1 MRALLFAGLVTIAA
15 AAALAACSGGGDGDA
30 EQAPALIAPTA
41 SVPAGPPS
49 ATIAPA
55 AALTLIVV
63 SDGATD
69 ELLLE
74 WTGGPARR
82 SYPELV
88 REATQDGWD
97 YEEFLVQLLEAEV
110 LARRD
115 GAVARL
121 LRQARFPDLKTL
133 DATKWQYRRA
143 TWNQKKS
150 VPNPWGDW
158 MDIPGSTAS
167 TRSYLLT
174 GLSSATGH
182 RFEVRAVV
190 GTTAGEASNLAL
202 GLTHAPGAYPQMSP
216 EDVVEGDGVTE
227 WRVHMLGFVITI
239 PDGVRMEAGW
249 GGTPADGQSSVD
261 VWVVD
266 PYLAGI
272 LFSRDGHVLNRHIP
286 VPEGSD
292 SAATDMRA
300 AEALLD
306 KIISSLRRLD

>member
-74 WTGGPARR
+74 WTGGPAN
-82 SYPELV
+82 
-88 REATQDGWD
+88 
-97 YEEFLVQLLEAEV
+97 
-110 LARRD
+110 
-115 GAVARL
+115 
-121 LRQARFPDLKTL
+121 
-133 DATKWQYRRA
+133 ATKWQYRRA

-167 TRSYLLT
+167 DPCPTPTAAPPGVEATPIPGCSGSGGRGTWIEDFASGSILT
-174 GLSSATGH
+174 WPIG
-182 RFEVRAVV
+182 
-190 GTTAGEASNLAL
+190 
-202 GLTHAPGAYPQMSP
+202 YQ
-216 EDVVEGDGVTE
+216 GDE
-227 WRVHMLGFVITI
+227 
-239 PDGVRMEAGW
+239 
-249 GGTPADGQSSVD
+249 
-261 VWVVD
+261 
-266 PYLAGI
+266 
-272 LFSRDGHVLNRHIP
+272 
-286 VPEGSD
+286 
-292 SAATDMRA
+292 
-300 AEALLD
+300 
-306 KIISSLRRLD
+306 

>member
-1 MRALLFAGLVTIAA
+1 MTRWSRLAIVPLLLA
-15 AAALAACSGGGDGDA
+15 AAALAACSGGGGGDA
-30 EQAPALIAPTA
+30 EEAHATPTRTAPTA

-74 WTGGPARR
+74 WTGGPAN
-82 SYPELV
+82 
-88 REATQDGWD
+88 
-97 YEEFLVQLLEAEV
+97 
-110 LARRD
+110 
-115 GAVARL
+115 
-121 LRQARFPDLKTL
+121 
-133 DATKWQYRRA
+133 ATKWQYRRA

-158 MDIPGSTAS
+158 TDIPGSNAS

-174 GLSSATGH
+174 GLSSDTGH
-182 RFEVRAVV
+182 RFEVRAVA
-190 GTTAGEASNLAL
+190 GTTAGVASNRAD
-202 GLTHAPGAYPQMSP
+202 GITYIPGEYPEIGP
-216 EDVVEGDGVTE
+216 GKILEGDGRTE
-227 WRVHMLGFVITI
+227 WRVAALNFVITI
-239 PDGVRMEAGW
+239 PDGVRIK
-249 GGTPADGQSSVD
+249 GGRGMTPAGMHQPAITMSV
-261 VWVVD
+261 VA
-266 PYLAGI
+266 PYRAGL
-272 LFSRDGHVLNRHIP
+272 LFSYDGDVLNRHIP

-306 KIISSLRRLD
+306 KIVKSLRRLD